1 VVQVQY
7 NTEGWLIK
15 NKDPLNDNV
24 TEQLTKSTNEYIAT
38 LWGGAF
44 GPLPAAILAV
54 FGCCPFDTSLLDI
67 SLTPCL
73 FISC

>member
-1 VVQVQY
+1 MQY

-24 TEQLTKSTNEYIAT
+24 TEQLTKSTNEYIAL

-44 GPLPAAILAV
+44 ERLLLLF
-54 FGCCPFDTSLLDI
+54 FGSTRHH
-67 SLTPCL
+67 
-73 FISC
+73 

>member
-1 VVQVQY
+1 MVQVQY

-54 FGCCPFDTSLLDI
+54 LARRHTCCLWLL
-67 SLTPCL
+67 S
-73 FISC
+73 F